1 MECAQDRIRVSVTR
15 DGGEKT
21 VVLTARRT
29 PGVRIARN
37 NVTVAV
43 MDSVIPTQG
52 TASAQQVTQESVVR
66 LNARKDPM
74 DLTVSCCVSAR
85 TAPHVV

>member
-1 MECAQDRIRVSVTR
+1 MSVTR

-21 VVLTARRT
+21 VVLTVRRT

-74 DLTVSCCVSAR
+74 DLTVRSCVNAR
-85 TAPHVV
+85 TAPRVV

>member
-21 VVLTARRT
+21 VVLTVRRT

-43 MDSVIPTQG
+43 MDSVIRTQG
-52 TASAQQVTQESVVR
+52 TASVQQVTQESVVR

-74 DLTVSCCVSAR
+74 DLTASCCVNAR
-85 TAPHVV
+85 TAPRVV